1 MNLNTKEWKE
11 FKIGDLFEVSLS
23 SGDLKLSECL
33 PGEIPL
39 VSSGMT
45 NNGIVGYIDSLGDGK
60 AQIFPKNTITVDMF
74 CNAFYQNQN
83 FYSVS
88 HGRVN
93 ILTPKFEM
101 NEQIGMFITT
111 LINKE
116 NYKYSY
122 GRAVYSNEISR
133 MILKLPVQNNGL
145 PNWEFIEN
153 YIKNLNYKPISTQ
166 RKSNIKNIEF
176 NKWHEF
182 SVEDIFNIYN
192 GKGITS
198 EEIEFNPGNFNA
210 IQSGE
215 ENNGIIG
222 RIDKNYCIE
231 KKYTLTENQCLTVA
245 RTGSAGF
252 VSYQPEGCVVGDS
265 AKILILKEKE
275 RANKYIYLFLRTILM
290 ANKYKYT
297 YGRKVTEDKYLKE
310 KIMLPS
316 KKIKNEEFIPDWDF
330 MEKYI
335 RELPYGDRIK

>member
-1 MNLNTKEWKE
+1 MNLNIEKWKDFVVGDVFLCE
-11 FKIGDLFEVSLS
+11 TTSALDINEAIIGS
-23 SGDLKLSECL
+23 
-33 PGEIPL
+33 IPYITR
-39 VSSGMT
+39 ST
-45 NNGIVGYIDSLGDGK
+45 INNGLTDYYGNTEKIVKGNCI
-60 AQIFPKNTITVDMF
+60 TIGAEGTI
-74 CNAFYQNQN
+74 AFYQPDDFIPGVKLYTLRHSN
-83 FYSVS
+83 
-88 HGRVN
+88 
-93 ILTPKFEM
+93 L
-101 NEQIGMFITT
+101 NEINAMFIVTV
-111 LINKE
+111 LNSYSYI
-116 NYKYSY
+116 YSY
-122 GRAVYSNEISR
+122 GRAR
-133 MILKLPVQNNGL
+133 ILDKLKQETIKLPCTEEGT
-145 PNWEFIEN
+145 PNWTYMEN

-182 SVEDIFNIYN
+182 RVEDIFNIYN

-222 RIDKNYCIE
+222 KIDKNYCIE

-335 RELPYGDRIK
+335 RELPYGDRI